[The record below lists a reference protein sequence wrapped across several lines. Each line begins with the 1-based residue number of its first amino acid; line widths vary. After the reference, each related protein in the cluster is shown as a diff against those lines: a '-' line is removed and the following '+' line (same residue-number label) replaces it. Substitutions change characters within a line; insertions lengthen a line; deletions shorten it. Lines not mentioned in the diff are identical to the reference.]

1 MTTLETAFQERD
13 DYRHCVCTKP
23 HYNMHFLF
31 MDPMATLPM
40 DWAQNQDAISVE
52 DYLKDCFWK
61 SLSYWFHGIDTSCTI
76 HPYPFVLIQ
85 GRPNCCFMY
94 SEGPLYLTHLGT
106 FSASVFYT
114 LCLPQVIGKLYGSKT
129 MEDFHRVH
137 FYPKFHCEQ
146 GGLMSPIHQ
155 LFVSAAFPYQDEVE
169 AYLQVFQKVAPQ
181 LESKIVELIS
191 KDDPGLKSEAY
202 RNLKASIKPDEVLA
216 ELQQLR
222 DLFLAWVK
230 DPRTVYEP
238 YYIENEV
245 LPKELPAIPKTAEAL
260 KSEIDIMLD
269 AEHTITERLERFGQ
283 LDNPKRIDLYSTEH
297 DHYDTTS
304 YCCCAFRRKQDKWK
318 TQLMPFGN
326 MNSGFPFSISGK
338 TFLNSECAYISGLF
352 SGKSKQHMAIQEQL
366 LNESNGYM
374 AKKNIR
380 AKNENIARKD
390 WEEFNIDWMLF
401 VVWQKVQQ
409 NQEFRELLL
418 SFPAGTIFI
427 EDVSLKNK
435 PKEGADKNVVW
446 GCRNE
451 SKKRF
456 YRLVKKYADTLTFPT
471 KKAKTDFIN
480 EYLWQ
485 FCNYGEY
492 VGQNIMGKILTIV
505 ADCWRN
511 GTVPPFNKKM
521 LWKKQIYLLGK
532 RVHFDEPSL
541 QTLKLSSH

>member
-1 MTTLETAFQERD
+1 MTTLETAFQKRD
-13 DYRHCVCTKP
+13 DYRHCICRRP
-23 HYNMHFLF
+23 FHLMRFLLL
-31 MDPMATLPM
+31 DPMAMITR
-40 DWAQNQDAISVE
+40 WWEENQDDISVDE
-52 DYLKDCFWK
+52 YIKYYFRK
-61 SLSYWFHGIDTSCTI
+61 TLSGWFHGVDTSCTI

-85 GRPNCCFMY
+85 SKPNCCFMY
-94 SEGPLYLTHLGT
+94 SEGPLYLEHLGT
-106 FSASVFYT
+106 FSALVFYT
-114 LCLPQVIGKLYGSKT
+114 MCLPQVIGKLYGT
-129 MEDFHRVH
+129 EMMENFHRVH
-137 FYPKFHCEQ
+137 FYPKFHCAQ

-155 LFVSAAFPYQDEVE
+155 LFVSAAYPYQDEVE
-169 AYLQVFQKVAPQ
+169 AYFQVFNKVAPQ
-181 LESKIVELIS
+181 LESKVVEFIS
-191 KDDPGLKSEAY
+191 KDNPGLKSEAY
-202 RNLKASIKPDEVLA
+202 HKLKTCIKPDEVLA
-216 ELQQLR
+216 ELRQLR
-222 DLFLAWVK
+222 DLFLAWIK
-230 DPRTVYEP
+230 DPTIVYEP

-245 LPKELPAIPKTAEAL
+245 LPTNLPAIPATAEAL

-269 AEHTITERLERFGQ
+269 AEYTITERLELFGQ
-283 LDNPKRIDLYSTEH
+283 LDYSERIDLYSKKH
-297 DHYDTTS
+297 VHYDTTS
-304 YCCCAFRRKQDKWK
+304 YRCCAFRRKQDKWK

-326 MNSGFPFSISGK
+326 MNSGFPFSIRGK

-352 SGKSKQHMAIQEQL
+352 SSNSKRHMTIQEQL

-380 AKNENIARKD
+380 AKNESVERKD

-401 VVWQKVQQ
+401 VVWQKVKQ

-418 SFPAGTIFI
+418 SFPAGTMFI

-456 YRLVKKYADTLTFPT
+456 YKLVKKYADTQTFPT

-511 GTVPPFNKKM
+511 GTEPPINKKM

-532 RVHFDEPSL
+532 RVHFDDPSPFAAPE
-541 QTLKLSSH
+541 QQS